1 MEDLTTIRFSDN
13 LKNNTKSAVCD
24 NTSATLS
31 LTKTSTCLE
40 HNKNTNGDTTE
51 KDIITAANITK
62 RNLNTDFF
70 TILLLVYHMVQ
81 WIKVTRTH
89 GQSHQEEDEY
99 QYIYKLKQQFPN
111 RLETS
116 SKSVD
121 LEYNFTM

>member
-1 MEDLTTIRFSDN
+1 MEDLTRIRFSDN

-24 NTSATLS
+24 NNSATLS

-51 KDIITAANITK
+51 KDIITANNITK

-81 WIKVTRTH
+81 WMKVTRTH

-99 QYIYKLKQQFPN
+99 
-111 RLETS
+111 
-116 SKSVD
+116 
-121 LEYNFTM
+121 

>member
-24 NTSATLS
+24 NNSATLS

-40 HNKNTNGDTTE
+40 HNKSNDGDTTE

-99 QYIYKLKQQFPN
+99 
-111 RLETS
+111 
-116 SKSVD
+116 
-121 LEYNFTM
+121 

>member
-1 MEDLTTIRFSDN
+1 MEDLTTLTFSDN

-24 NTSATLS
+24 NNSATLS
-31 LTKTSTCLE
+31 LTKTSTCLQ
-40 HNKNTNGDTTE
+40 HNKNNDDTAE
-51 KDIITAANITK
+51 KGIITANITK

-99 QYIYKLKQQFPN
+99 
-111 RLETS
+111 
-116 SKSVD
+116 
-121 LEYNFTM
+121 